1 MEEFLNRFL
10 NHLSMYKVVSMSLT
24 ILWTIALIFSLTG
37 VIEQSPLAMIA
48 SLGVL
53 GVTTYTFS
61 ILFGRLFNVP
71 VHGESSYITALI
83 LALIFSPTLQV
94 FGLVVLGL
102 AGVIAAA
109 SKFVL
114 TVKGRHIFNPVAIAA
129 VVVGFSGLGFASWW
143 VATPPLFIP
152 TLLLGFFII
161 YKTRRFL
168 AGGIFIALSTVLVL
182 AFLLSQGDTLS
193 DSLVLL
199 LSWPILFFSGFMFT
213 EPLTL
218 PRKKWQQV
226 IEVLIVAPIFAIP
239 VGFGDFTTSPALAL
253 VIGNLYAFIVSRRQ
267 AIVLT
272 YEGSKKLTDRSREF
286 TFAANSPVAYDAGE
300 YMEITIP
307 HPKKDLRGIRRSFSV
322 TSAANDAKVSFGIK
336 FYEPS
341 STFKKALSALP
352 VGNRITA
359 TSVNGD
365 FTLPKDSSAPLLY
378 VAGGIGITP
387 FISHLRTLKKNKV
400 KRDVVLFYSVSSDD
414 DVAYIDFLKTTGIQL
429 FVVTKSKGMS
439 SDTKVTYI
447 NDSYLS
453 KDLIQK
459 YVSDIKDRRAYVSG
473 PPLMVDAVRSHLKDL
488 GVVHIKTD
496 YFIGY

>member
-1 MEEFLNRFL
+1 ML
-10 NHLSMYKVVSMSLT
+10 
-24 ILWTIALIFSLTG
+24 
-37 VIEQSPLAMIA
+37 A

-53 GVTTYTFS
+53 GVSTYVFS
-61 ILFGRLFNVP
+61 VVFGRLFNVE
-71 VHGESSYITALI
+71 VHSESSYITALI

-114 TVKGRHIFNPVAIAA
+114 TIRGRHIFNPAAIAA
-129 VVVGFSGLGFASWW
+129 VVVSFSGLGFASWW

-168 AGGIFIALSTVLVL
+168 VGGMFIALSTILVLV
-182 AFLLSQGDTLS
+182 FLLSQGDSLT

-199 LSWPILFFSGFMFT
+199 LSWPILFFSGFMLT

-218 PRKKWQQV
+218 PRKKSQQI
-226 IEVLIVAPIFAIP
+226 IEVLIVAPLFAIP
-239 VGFGDFTTSPALAL
+239 IGFGDFTTTPALAL

-267 AIVLT
+267 AVTLV
-272 YEGSKKLTDRSREF
+272 YEGSKKLSDTSREL
-286 TFAANSPVAYDAGE
+286 TFSATQPVQYEAGE
-300 YMEITIP
+300 YMEITVP

-322 TSAANDAKVSFGIK
+322 TSPANDRKVSFGIK
-336 FYEPS
+336 FYERS
-341 STFKKALSALP
+341 SSFKKALAELP
-352 VGNRITA
+352 VGYRITA

-365 FTLPKDSSAPLLY
+365 FTLPKDPSVPLLL

-387 FISHLRTLKKNKV
+387 FISHLRTLKKHKQT
-400 KRDVVLFYSVSSDD
+400 RDIVLFYLVKSEKDL
-414 DVAYIDFLKTTGIQL
+414 AYIDLLKKAGVQVYI
-429 FVVTKSKGMS
+429 VTKS
-439 SDTKVTYI
+439 DTPLSTSGVRHI
-447 NDSYLS
+447 NESRLS
-453 KDLIQK
+453 KDTIIK
-459 YVSDIKDRRAYVSG
+459 YVTDANMRYAYVSG
-473 PPLMVDAVRSHLKDL
+473 PPLMVDSVQADLKNL
-488 GVVHIKTD
+488 GLTHIKTD